1 MGTITIPIAEVGQT
15 RKIVAPKLYMSFGV
29 SGAIQHLA
37 GVRDSKVIIAVIKV
51 LMHRFFSLLGRSC
64 EFQAA
69 STPRTFTKGL
79 WLWSTPIQ
87 RTALDGTENSLLLLD
102 SEGIDACDQMG
113 TCNTQIFSLAA
124 LLSSLFIY
132 NQMGGI
138 DKAALDRLSLV
149 TEMTKPS
156 IFMSELLEVDVQLL
170 SLVSS
175 PQSYINLDISGW

>member
-1 MGTITIPIAEVGQT
+1 
-15 RKIVAPKLYMSFGV
+15 MSFGV

-102 SEGIDACDQMG
+102 SEGIDACDQM
-113 TCNTQIFSLAA
+113 
-124 LLSSLFIY
+124 
-132 NQMGGI
+132 MGGI